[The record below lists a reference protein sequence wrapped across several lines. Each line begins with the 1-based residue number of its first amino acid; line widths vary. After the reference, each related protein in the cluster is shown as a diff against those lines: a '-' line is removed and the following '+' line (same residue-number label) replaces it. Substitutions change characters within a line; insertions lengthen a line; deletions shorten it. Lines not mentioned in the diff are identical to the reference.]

1 MKKTYLPQPVDTS
14 QVELPQELIDLGEA
28 IAENVHDVWA
38 QGRLSEGWTYG
49 PVRDDLKKQTPCL
62 VPYSDLPEIE
72 KAYDRN
78 TAFET
83 LKFILAKG
91 FKIEKYSEEQ

>member
-49 PVRDDLKKQTPCL
+49 PQRDDTHLRHPDL
-62 VPYSDLPEIE
+62 VPYCALPESE
-72 KAYDRN
+72 KEYDRLMALN
-78 TAFET
+78 TIK
-83 LKFILAKG
+83 LVQKLG
-91 FKIEKYSEEQ
+91 FQIIQSSSL

>member
-14 QVELPQELIDLGEA
+14 QVELPQELIGLGEA

-49 PVRDDLKKQTPCL
+49 PVRDDTKKQTPCL
-62 VPYSDLPEIE
+62 VPYSDLPEVE

-91 FKIEKYSEEQ
+91 FKIEK

>member
-1 MKKTYLPQPVDTS
+1 MKKPYIPQPVDTS
-14 QVELPQELIDLGEA
+14 QVELPEELNDLGEA

-38 QGRLSEGWTYG
+38 RNRLSEGWTYG
-49 PVRDDLKKQTPCL
+49 PVRDDKKKQTPCL

-83 LKFILAKG
+83 LKFIIAKG
-91 FKIEKYSEEQ
+91 FRITK

>member
-1 MKKTYLPQPVDTS
+1 MKKKYIPKPVDTT
-14 QVELPQELIDLGEA
+14 QVVLPQELLDLGEA
-28 IAENVHDVWA
+28 IAENVHEVWA

-49 PVRDDLKKQTPCL
+49 PEKDGIKKQTPCL
-62 VPYSDLPEIE
+62 VPYSDLPEEE

-83 LKFILAKG
+83 IKFILAKG
-91 FKIEKYSEEQ
+91 FRIVKIEDD

>member
-49 PVRDDLKKQTPCL
+49 PVRDDTKKQTPCL
-62 VPYSDLPEIE
+62 VPYSDLPEVE

-91 FKIEKYSEEQ
+91 FKIEK

>member
-1 MKKTYLPQPVDTS
+1 MEKTYLPQPTDTS
-14 QVELPQELIDLGEA
+14 QVELPKELIDLGEA
-28 IAENVHDVWA
+28 IAENVHEVWA
-38 QGRLSEGWTYG
+38 QNRLSEGWTYG
-49 PVRDDLKKQTPCL
+49 PVRDDQKKQTPCL

-83 LKFILAKG
+83 IKFILAKG
-91 FKIEKYSEEQ
+91 FKIEK